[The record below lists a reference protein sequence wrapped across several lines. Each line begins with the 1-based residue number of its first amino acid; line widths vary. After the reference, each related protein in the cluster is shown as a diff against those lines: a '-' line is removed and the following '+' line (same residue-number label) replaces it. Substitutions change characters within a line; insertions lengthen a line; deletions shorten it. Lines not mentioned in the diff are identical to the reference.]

1 MRRPPLFLVLCVSLA
16 VGIVSLGEST
26 AAEPTTI
33 AALLKNPA
41 TFDGQS
47 VAVVGTAGPYRRI
60 RLRDG
65 VTKFLGFRLT
75 DERGAF
81 VYVMLQGG
89 STAGGRIE
97 VTGVYKAAW
106 KAIQPTQPFTLK

>member
-1 MRRPPLFLVLCVSLA
+1 MRGTPLFLVLCVSLA
-16 VGIVSLGEST
+16 IGIFSLGEST

-33 AALLKNPA
+33 AAMLKDPA
-41 TFDGQS
+41 SFDGKS
-47 VAVVGTAGPYRRI
+47 VTVVGTAGPYRRI
-60 RLRDG
+60 RLKDG
-65 VTKFLGFRLT
+65 TTEFLGFRLT
-75 DERGAF
+75 DERGAV

-97 VTGVYKAAW
+97 VTDVYNAAW